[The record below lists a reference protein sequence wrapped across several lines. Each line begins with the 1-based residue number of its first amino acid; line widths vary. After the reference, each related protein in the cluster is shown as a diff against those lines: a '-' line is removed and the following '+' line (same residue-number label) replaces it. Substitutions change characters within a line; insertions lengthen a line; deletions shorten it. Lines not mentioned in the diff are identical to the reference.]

1 MSDAARIARMLDAD
15 VDEVGAMEH
24 AIFHQGEDGAP
35 VAIVTS
41 RLRSD
46 LAGPLMRGWVARA
59 VGTGSLVGYLVALH
73 AADEVHV
80 LNVATLPAQRRAG
93 IGRALVE
100 AVLDYARD
108 QRVRLLVLEVRTG
121 NRDAIRLYRRVG
133 FAAITVRRKYYVSGE
148 DAVEMHLELDPAT
161 GAVVA
166 HADEVALD

>member
-1 MSDAARIARMLDAD
+1 MSDAASIARMLDAD
-15 VDEVGAMEH
+15 VDEVGALEH
-24 AIFHQGEDGAP
+24 AIFHQGDDGAP
-35 VAIVTS
+35 LAIVTS
-41 RLRSD
+41 RLRAD

-59 VGTGSLVGYLVALH
+59 PGTGRLVGYLVALH

-80 LNVATLPAQRRAG
+80 LNVATLPERRRAG
-93 IGRALVE
+93 IGLALVE
-100 AVLDYARD
+100 AALGYARD
-108 QRVRLLVLEVRTG
+108 QKVRLLVLEVRPA

-133 FAAITVRRKYYVSGE
+133 FAAITVRRRYYASGE